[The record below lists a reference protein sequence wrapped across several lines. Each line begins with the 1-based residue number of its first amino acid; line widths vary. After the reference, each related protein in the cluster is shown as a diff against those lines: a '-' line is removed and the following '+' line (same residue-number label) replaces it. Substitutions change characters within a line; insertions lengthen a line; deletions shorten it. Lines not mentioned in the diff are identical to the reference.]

1 MLDILFREIKCKKCG
16 LRFGEMVKAVLG
28 TNVHILATCE
38 NGHRILE
45 WKGRPVFG
53 QLLAFNL
60 LVSAATFCSGK
71 YLSRIHFRRNL
82 MSLDYFL

>member
-1 MLDILFREIKCKKCG
+1 
-16 LRFGEMVKAVLG
+16 MVKAVLE
-28 TNVHILATCE
+28 TNVHIVATCE

-45 WKGRPVFG
+45 WKGQPVFCRF
-53 QLLAFNL
+53 LAFNL

-71 YLSRIHFRRNL
+71 YLLGIHFRRNL